1 MRFRPAALVLLTVL
15 VTLAGTVAP
24 AVADESYPTPGDGSF
39 SFEGRGWGHGR
50 GMSQWGAYRAAQLG
64 ATAGQILGFYYSTS
78 TAGSFAD
85 RTMRVQLSAT
95 EGDRLVG
102 VRNQAGLVATVY
114 AADQRTVLGT
124 RGLTDHTGWRVV
136 TDAAGLKVQ
145 WQDGTVWTDVTIGGR
160 TAFADGALVD
170 VRATGVLPLFDEDG
184 GSRTYRGSYR
194 VSRLD
199 SLRIRAVNHVPIESG
214 YLPSVVPA
222 ESPASWPAAALQAQ
236 AVAARSYAAWYE
248 QHPQSGDYDLCDTT
262 SCQVYAGV
270 SAEDS
275 RSSAAVRVTTA
286 AVRTAGSAVVR
297 TEFSSS
303 NGGSVS
309 EGGAGHSPAKY
320 DAWSD
325 GSWDPRHTWSATV
338 PAGTAAA
345 AVFGSGATITEMR
358 VTDRNGYGDRGGQ
371 VRSVTF
377 TGIAGGSRVTR
388 TMTGQEVRSA
398 FGLNSALFTVTNG
411 SSLRWQQ
418 SGGLSAGSAA
428 ATFTYGP
435 VASQGSFP
443 LAGDWNA
450 DGRDTPGVLTVV
462 DNAWRWQLTDTNELG
477 PPAATFSYGPQQCIP
492 VSGSWDGA
500 GADRPGV
507 VCPQAGQ
514 WLWRLRNATSGGSPT
529 TQFRYGPA
537 SCAPV
542 TGDWNGDGR
551 DTPGVV
557 CATDGEFRWRLSN
570 ANGVSAPAYDF
581 RYGPDGAQTRV
592 GDWNGDGR
600 TTIGVLRPVGDR
612 WLWSLR
618 DANSAGP
625 ATVSFGYGIAG
636 GPGVSPQTA
645 VPGDWNGD
653 GTSTPGLV
661 S

>member
-1 MRFRPAALVLLTVL
+1 MRFRPGALALLGVL

-24 AVADESYPTPGDGSF
+24 AAADESYPTPGDGSF
-39 SFEGRGWGHGR
+39 SVVGRGWGHGR
-50 GMSQWGAYRAAQLG
+50 GMSQWGAYRAGQLG
-64 ATAGQILGFYYSTS
+64 ATAGQILAFYYSTS
-78 TAGSFAD
+78 TAGSFGD
-85 RTMRVQLSAT
+85 RTLRVQLSAS

-102 VRNQAGLVATVY
+102 FHAQAGLVATVY

-124 RGLTDHTGWRVV
+124 RGLTDHSGWRVV

-145 WQDGTVWTDVTIGGR
+145 WQDGPEWTDVAIGGR

-170 VRATGVLPLFDEDG
+170 VRATGTLPVADEDG

-199 SLRIRAVNHVPIESG
+199 AARIRTVNHVPLDAG

-248 QHPQSGDYDLCDTT
+248 QHPQAGDYDLCDTT
-262 SCQVYAGV
+262 SCQVYPGL
-270 SAEDS
+270 SSEDT
-275 RSSAAVRVTTA
+275 RATAAVRATTA
-286 AVRTAGSAVVR
+286 AVRTAGGAVVR

-309 EGGAGHSPAKY
+309 EGGTGHSPARY
-320 DAWSD
+320 DPWSD
-325 GSWDPRHTWSATV
+325 GSWDPRHTWSVDV

-345 AVFGSGATITEMR
+345 AVFGPGAVITEMR
-358 VTDRNGYGDRGGQ
+358 VTDRNGYGDWGGQ

-377 TGIAGGSRVTR
+377 TGVAGGSAVTR

-398 FGLNSALFTVTNG
+398 FGLNSALFSVRNG

-418 SGGLSAGSAA
+418 VDGLSASRAA
-428 ATFTYGP
+428 ATFTYGSAGAP
-435 VASQGSFP
+435 GRRP

-462 DNAWRWQLTDTNELG
+462 DGAWRWQLTDSNELG
-477 PPAATFSYGPQQCIP
+477 SPTFTFSFGPQQCIP

-514 WLWRLRNATSGGSPT
+514 WLWRLRNATSGGAPT
-529 TQFRYGPA
+529 AQFLYGPT

-551 DTPGVV
+551 DTPGLV
-557 CATDGEFRWRLSN
+557 CATAGEFRWRLSN
-570 ANGVSAPAYDF
+570 VNGTSTPAYDF
-581 RYGPDGAQTRV
+581 RYGPASAEARV

-600 TTIGVLRPVGDR
+600 TTIGVLRPVGGR

-618 DANSAGP
+618 DANSTGP

-636 GPGVSPQTA
+636 APGVPAQAPIS
-645 VPGDWNGD
+645 GDWNGD